1 MMKYTRLLSLL
12 LCAAMLSG
20 CNIPQAENKDQTI
33 DKSVFESAFEK
44 ASEKASERTPPVP
57 KTPSKTQDIV
67 TTSVAPPDLDSEE
80 GIREYLV
87 GEWVIANLDVSEIA
101 CRMIIDADLGVDL
114 SFSNVYTD
122 ELYEVYKGKIKLGR
136 AYAQPGETPDLIL
149 IELENSPIPGIDA
162 FFLHRTIYDGRRVMA
177 LFSSLYGTVFEI
189 LIAEGNYRYSFPPKE
204 IDFEKVT
211 GEASARAPRKNDEFH
226 AVYWGRTDDA
236 KSFWLDDVVWIPTQ
250 DYTPLYPGA
259 MTDYENEIKESVLYS
274 VSPNIA
280 KNFNQLIYS
289 YAYLV
294 QTDERGSVI
303 SCTLAEYPSPPDD
316 PALDIQQK
324 IFEIIYA
331 TKELNDYLGLGME
344 IMFDWETEIVD
355 GAQCY
360 RVALGTDHE
369 DQFVREIHYA
379 VNIDTRQVYKYDVIF
394 DSWDRVEMG

>member
-1 MMKYTRLLSLL
+1 
-12 LCAAMLSG
+12 
-20 CNIPQAENKDQTI
+20 
-33 DKSVFESAFEK
+33 
-44 ASEKASERTPPVP
+44 
-57 KTPSKTQDIV
+57 
-67 TTSVAPPDLDSEE
+67 
-80 GIREYLV
+80 
-87 GEWVIANLDVSEIA
+87 
-101 CRMIIDADLGVDL
+101 
-114 SFSNVYTD
+114 
-122 ELYEVYKGKIKLGR
+122 
-136 AYAQPGETPDLIL
+136 
-149 IELENSPIPGIDA
+149 
-162 FFLHRTIYDGRRVMA
+162 
-177 LFSSLYGTVFEI
+177 
-189 LIAEGNYRYSFPPKE
+189 
-204 IDFEKVT
+204 
-211 GEASARAPRKNDEFH
+211 
-226 AVYWGRTDDA
+226 
-236 KSFWLDDVVWIPTQ
+236 
-250 DYTPLYPGA
+250 

-289 YAYLV
+289 YVYLV